1 MPGSSLDE
9 AHKTLASE
17 LEILLNHVNKDSREW
32 CKAKAIKKQLKLKKP
47 KNIVNAMIWEKHQE
61 NILKVT
67 VESKINENVNKRKI
81 EDVARNATSAVAKA
95 CYAPNGCE
103 IPKRPR
109 TNYKNLGDHK
119 QQPRTPERNIA
130 WRDEK
135 ESSLYDT
142 FPVHIHKIPEP
153 NPFIVG
159 NQNDHD
165 INEKDDEFN
174 AELTIVGGKSIDW
187 IISGINIREKLT
199 KYQLDANLSKANPE
213 YYDIVFFNLND
224 EDGFLG
230 TLDKGIVAQMRK
242 EIKRAKGFVL
252 HFVKHMVEL
261 IDDVNLFNDS
271 MSEGTY
277 IVNVLAPIL
286 GYFFNKKK
294 KDWLVSYGE
303 TCLKAFATDIN
314 SNKKDDERRSS
325 GKKIDTIIS
334 MREEDK
340 EISVI
345 EVSGP
350 PTKNDWTH
358 FTGDRMKIM
367 KMLKTLMN
375 QFAKL
380 NPSSD
385 IALIRLYGLQVY
397 LNELTIYEFQLRY
410 SEIYTIEAIFTFS
423 LPKTW
428 ADMAKADKAIIG
440 LLKYERL
447 LSESSKTIR
456 DFLWSSGGEAEAI
469 KMATRMIHTPKSTEK
484 AKNIKSTK
492 KMKKK
497 N

>member
-1 MPGSSLDE
+1 
-9 AHKTLASE
+9 
-17 LEILLNHVNKDSREW
+17 
-32 CKAKAIKKQLKLKKP
+32 
-47 KNIVNAMIWEKHQE
+47 MIWEKHQE

-242 EIKRAKGFVL
+242 EIKRAKVDTNDNMDQEIKLFLKSIVRRDIKKTKENLNQNAEKIGSFEKGFVL